1 MALTELRKRFV
12 EEYLK
17 DLNATQAAIRAGYSA
32 KTANEQA
39 ARLLANVSI
48 QAEIQRRQK
57 DRSKRT
63 EITQDRVLQELASIG
78 FAKGTDYASIAD
90 GCVEIKSTDT
100 LTETQKAA
108 ITAIKETKD
117 GVEIKLADKVKAL
130 ELIGKHLGMF
140 AGNADKA
147 APPQETNLFEC
158 LSEIAEKE
166 DDAFD
171 IPEVQFPP
179 EDDNALVEES
189 EV

>member
-1 MALTELRKRFV
+1 MALTDLQKRFAD
-12 EEYLK
+12 EYLK
-17 DLNATQAAIRAGYSA
+17 DLNATAAAGRAGY
-32 KTANEQA
+32 KDHNIGRQLITKN
-39 ARLLANVSI
+39 NV
-48 QAEIQRRQK
+48 QAEIERRQK
-57 DRSKRT
+57 DRSRRT
-63 EITQDRVLQELASIG
+63 EITQDRVLQELAAIG

-108 ITAIKETKD
+108 VTAIKETKD

-140 AGNADKA
+140 AGNTDKS
-147 APPQETNLFEC
+147 APPQETNLFER

-166 DDAFD
+166 EEAFD